1 MAKRRRQFQSKS
13 RSAIVGAIL
22 LSLGCLWLGWMLLGQ
37 HNNSSGSF
45 VWPSLSNANTTPA
58 ANSPL
63 PSLTA
68 EGITLGQAN
77 QNPTLSQQQAVTLAN
92 QLEPD
97 AASNAKSINAR
108 YVLLN
113 HASLNNVPV
122 WMVAYQR
129 IPVEPNSASVDPV
142 PSSRLSHDLYVFVDA
157 NTGKELLS
165 VWI

>member
-1 MAKRRRQFQSKS
+1 MAKRRRPFQSKS
-13 RSAIVGAIL
+13 RSAVVGAIL
-22 LSLGCLWLGWMLLGQ
+22 LGLGCLWLGWLLLGQ

-45 VWPSLSNANTTPA
+45 VWPSLPGTNTTPA
-58 ANSPL
+58 ANAPL

-97 AASNAKSINAR
+97 AASNAKNINAR

-113 HASLNNVPV
+113 HASLSNVPA

-129 IPVEPNSASVDPV
+129 IPIEPNSASVDPA
-142 PSSRLSHDLYVFVDA
+142 SSTRAYHDLYVFVDA

>member
-1 MAKRRRQFQSKS
+1 MAKRRHQFQAKS
-13 RSAIVGAIL
+13 RSAVVGSIL
-22 LSLGCLWLGWMLLGQ
+22 LCLSFLLLGWLLLSQ

-45 VWPSLSNANTTPA
+45 VWPSLSGTNATPA
-58 ANSPL
+58 SNAPL

-68 EGITLGQAN
+68 EGITLSQAN

-108 YVLLN
+108 YMLLS

-129 IPVEPNSASVDPV
+129 IPIEPNNASVDPT
-142 PSSRLSHDLYVFVDA
+142 SSTRASHDLYVFVDA